1 MANEVCGSFVSKG
14 FLSSVGAGGSSARY
28 REGETIFAQGDPADA
43 LFYIQSGKVKMT
55 TVSAHA
61 KEAVIG
67 IHGAGEFF
75 GEGCLAG
82 QAVRISTAV
91 AMADSTIVRL
101 EKAAII
107 RVIHDEQAFARVF
120 LNHLVQRNARMEED
134 LIDQLF
140 NSSEKRLAR
149 VLLLLANFGKPGGL
163 QAELAGISQQTLA
176 EMVGT
181 TRSRVN
187 YFMNKFRRLGYIDY
201 NGHIEVRSSLF
212 SVLLQDEPRAV
223 QGDGERGHSERDH
236 GDAPG

>member
-1 MANEVCGSFVSKG
+1 
-14 FLSSVGAGGSSARY
+14 
-28 REGETIFAQGDPADA
+28 
-43 LFYIQSGKVKMT
+43 
-55 TVSAHA
+55 
-61 KEAVIG
+61 
-67 IHGAGEFF
+67 
-75 GEGCLAG
+75 
-82 QAVRISTAV
+82 
-91 AMADSTIVRL
+91 
-101 EKAAII
+101 
-107 RVIHDEQAFARVF
+107 VIHDEQAFARVF

-223 QGDGERGHSERDH
+223 QGDGERGHSEREH
-236 GDAPG
+236 GDPPG